1 MMSGISNLRLIGAAL
16 ATALYLLLLVATVWR
31 VRRETRRR
39 EREAAELAMSVGDSA
54 SWLVV
59 YASQTGTA
67 EELARRTAN
76 ALHTVGLSAQLISIE
91 QLDAATLTH
100 TTRALFVASTT
111 GEGDPPDGG
120 ALFMRRLMNAPRAL
134 GGLQYGVLALGDR
147 DYRNF
152 CAFGRT
158 LDEWLHT
165 QGATRLFTRV
175 EASNTDP
182 AALSQWR
189 THLMDITGTDEL
201 PEWLPPRFDEW
212 QLVQRELLNPGSA
225 GAPMYDLRLAPADHS
240 ARPDWQAGDLAQIT
254 PPGDESRPRDFS
266 IASLPS
272 EGHLRLL
279 VRVAQRDDGSQGLC
293 SGWLCTQLAL
303 GDAVP
308 LRVRSNRSF
317 RQGDNAPRPW
327 ILIGN
332 GTGIAGLR
340 AHLQARAQ
348 QSDTRNWLL
357 FGERNAAYDAVLD
370 AELQVWEQN
379 GVLTRLDR
387 VYSRDPPRRVYVQ
400 DRLRE
405 CAVELRQWVDEGA
418 AIYVCGSLDGM
429 GSGVAAVLEEV
440 LGTHTLAELLANGRY
455 RRDVY

>member
-1 MMSGISNLRLIGAAL
+1 MMSGISNLRLGAA
-16 ATALYLLLLVATVWR
+16 AVVTTLYLVLLVKTVRR
-31 VRRETRRR
+31 VRRESLRRK
-39 EREAAELAMSVGDSA
+39 REAAALAVAAGNSA

-76 ALHTVGLSAQLISIE
+76 ALHAVGLSAQLIGIE
-91 QLDAATLTH
+91 QLDAAMLTRAS
-100 TTRALFVASTT
+100 RALFVASTT

-120 ALFMRRLMNAPRAL
+120 ALFMQRVMDAPRAL
-134 GGLQYGVLALGDR
+134 GGLQYGMLALGDR

-158 LDEWLHT
+158 LDEWLHS
-165 QGATRLFTRV
+165 QGAARLFARI

-201 PEWLPPRFDEW
+201 PGWLPPRFDEW
-212 QLVQRELLNPGSA
+212 QLVQRELLNLGSA
-225 GAPMYDLRLAPADHS
+225 GAPMYDLRLAPADRN
-240 ARPDWQAGDLAQIT
+240 ALPDWQAGDLAQIT
-254 PPGDESRPRDFS
+254 PLGDESRPRDFS

-279 VRVAQRDDGSQGLC
+279 VRVAQRDDGSPGLC
-293 SGWLCTQLAL
+293 STWLCTQLTL

-308 LRVRSNRSF
+308 LRVRSHRSF
-317 RQGDNAPRPW
+317 RQGDNASRPW

-332 GTGIAGLR
+332 GTGLAGLR

-348 QSDTRNWLL
+348 QGDTRNWLL
-357 FGERNAAYDAVLD
+357 FGERNVAHDAVL
-370 AELQVWEQN
+370 ATELQAWERS
-379 GVLTRLDR
+379 GVLTRMDR
-387 VYSRDPPRRVYVQ
+387 VFSRDPPRRVYVQ

-405 CAVELRQWVDEGA
+405 CSTELRQWVDEGA
-418 AIYVCGSLDGM
+418 AIYVCGSLVGM
-429 GSGVAAVLEEV
+429 GGGVAAVLEEV
-440 LGTHTLAELLANGRY
+440 LGTDVVAELLATGRY